1 MQVWAA
7 TYAEMVH
14 AFVAAN
20 PQFNSLKADL
30 EAAVEF
36 HENDSTSND
45 LLLKVQYLVSEASTL
60 VEFRVF
66 VDELSETD
74 STWQLWSN
82 FVFNDCFSYIAL
94 SLPSE
99 HAIWIFESRA

>member
-36 HENDSTSND
+36 HDKIP
-45 LLLKVQYLVSEASTL
+45 LLMTYYLKCNT
-60 VEFRVF
+60 
-66 VDELSETD
+66 
-74 STWQLWSN
+74 
-82 FVFNDCFSYIAL
+82 
-94 SLPSE
+94 
-99 HAIWIFESRA
+99 